1 MNVARASSGCS
12 DRSRCWAPPDAPSSW
27 RAPASGGCSPS
38 SPCTRRT
45 PCGPSGWRPCSTSRP
60 AGCGPASPGC
70 GAPSVPTRS
79 VSTAGGYQLAASV
92 DAQRFDQALVDA
104 RRLTT
109 ADARCRALR
118 AALAISGGPAL
129 DEFADEEWAIGEATR
144 LDEMQAAAT
153 EDFVEALIEGGRCA
167 EAIATISEHVARLPL
182 RDRAR
187 GLLLRAL
194 AGAGRQAEALRG
206 VSGVPHDARR
216 RGRHRAVTRRPSDR
230 AAGGR
235 RLGRPRPPDVG
246 RRSTRRGRGRSRGAA
261 VVVERTERAVRRT

>member
-1 MNVARASSGCS
+1 M
-12 DRSRCWAPPDAPSSW
+12 
-27 RAPASGGCSPS
+27 
-38 SPCTRRT
+38 
-45 PCGPSGWRPCSTSRP
+45 
-60 AGCGPASPGC
+60 
-70 GAPSVPTRS
+70 
-79 VSTAGGYQLAASV
+79 AASV
-92 DAQRFDQALVDA
+92 DAQRFEQALVDA

-182 RDRAR
+182 RDRDR

-194 AGAGRQAEALRG
+194 AGAGRQAEALPPAYRAYRTMLVDEVG
-206 VSGVPHDARR
+206 TEPSPDVRR
-216 RGRHRAVTRRPSDR
+216 IEQRV
-230 AAGGR
+230 AAGWDGR
-235 RLGRPRPPDVG
+235 NHRTSDDGALVCGPG
-246 RRSTRRGRGRSRGAA
+246 HFAGAA
-261 VVVERTERAVRRT
+261 IVVERTERTVRRT